1 MQHSIDHHRN
11 IVPLFIEEV
20 LGDREAELGFRFDC
34 VVCFVPLVETL

>member
-20 LGDREAELGFRFDC
+20 LGYREAELGFQFGC
-34 VVCFVPLVETL
+34 VVCFVPPMETL